1 MDGLVDGFID
11 CVPRQVVLLDYD
23 KFEFIRLLLKHRWK
37 IGCCTRLAQA
47 QSEAE
52 RARLLAE
59 FDTHEA
65 TAAVVHEL
73 ASARKQTEEIFTQT
87 KQLEARVRK
96 ETAELSRMRAQA
108 EGADA
113 AAADLLA
120 AMPEPTK
127 ARVGTTVLDLE
138 ALAFEQ
144 GGHLMANKK
153 CALPAGSVRTQRKGY
168 EEVHIP
174 ALKPKP
180 FLEGEALVPI
190 DSLPEWAQ
198 PAFAGMRSLNRVQSR
213 VCKCALYSAENMLI
227 CAPTGAGKT
236 NVAMLTMLHEIGMH
250 RSPTTGAVLLD
261 AFKIVYVAPMKAL
274 VQEMVTNFGKRLEAF
289 GITVRELT
297 GDQQLTKQQI
307 AETQLIITTPE
318 KWDIITRK
326 SGDRTYTQLVRL
338 IISDEIHLLHDHR
351 GPVLES
357 IVARTIRQV
366 ETTQEM
372 TRVIG
377 LSATL
382 PNYEDVAAFLR
393 VEPSKGLFHFDNS
406 YRPVPLQQQ
415 YIGITEKKAIRRFQ
429 LMNEI
434 VYVECL

>member
-1 MDGLVDGFID
+1 
-11 CVPRQVVLLDYD
+11 
-23 KFEFIRLLLKHRWK
+23 
-37 IGCCTRLAQA
+37 
-47 QSEAE
+47 
-52 RARLLAE
+52 
-59 FDTHEA
+59 
-65 TAAVVHEL
+65 
-73 ASARKQTEEIFTQT
+73 
-87 KQLEARVRK
+87 
-96 ETAELSRMRAQA
+96 
-108 EGADA
+108 
-113 AAADLLA
+113 
-120 AMPEPTK
+120 
-127 ARVGTTVLDLE
+127 
-138 ALAFEQ
+138 
-144 GGHLMANKK
+144 
-153 CALPAGSVRTQRKGY
+153 
-168 EEVHIP
+168 
-174 ALKPKP
+174 
-180 FLEGEALVPI
+180 
-190 DSLPEWAQ
+190 
-198 PAFAGMRSLNRVQSR
+198 
-213 VCKCALYSAENMLI
+213 
-227 CAPTGAGKT
+227 
-236 NVAMLTMLHEIGMH
+236 
-250 RSPTTGAVLLD
+250 
-261 AFKIVYVAPMKAL
+261 MKAL

-338 IISDEIHLLHDHR
+338 IIIDEIHLLHDHR

-434 VYVECL
+434 VYVECH